1 MKRILSGATPRD
13 LIFILFGV
21 LLFAVTTPLVS
32 GTFNAGSVGG
42 MAVGIL
48 LFTVG
53 AKKITFVRAFRCS
66 GIKNKAARAALR
78 FLAAAL
84 FLGFIWAAFCA
95 FYVVFRASYP
105 SVDSYGGRTV
115 IVLGCHVKGDIPGP
129 SLEKRIRK
137 AYETLSADPSLTT
150 ILTGG
155 RGEGEDITEAE
166 AMRRALTEL
175 GIEEK
180 RLIIEDR
187 SVNTE
192 ENIKFAAELIEKNGL
207 PKDVLIITQSF
218 HQSRAAAYC
227 FRYGLS
233 PAPVNARSEI
243 LSYPTYFIREL
254 FGVTYYLF
262 Y

>member
-1 MKRILSGATPRD
+1 MKKILSKAAPRD
-13 LIFILFGV
+13 LIFILSGV
-21 LLFAVTTPLVS
+21 LLFAVTTPIVS

-42 MAVGIL
+42 MAVGL
-48 LFTVG
+48 LFVVIG
-53 AKKITFVRAFRCS
+53 SKKITFFRAFRCA
-66 GIKNKAARAALR
+66 GIKNKAAKAALR
-78 FLAAAL
+78 VLAGAV

-115 IVLGCHVKGDIPGP
+115 IVLGCHVRGDTPGP
-129 SLEKRIRK
+129 SLEKRIEK
-137 AYETLSADPSLTT
+137 AFETLSADASLTA

-155 RGEGEDITEAE
+155 QGEGEYITEAE
-166 AMRRALTEL
+166 AMKRALTGL
-175 GIEEK
+175 GIDEK
-180 RLIIEDR
+180 RLILEDR

-207 PKDVLIITQSF
+207 SKDVLTVTQSF

-233 PAPVNARSEI
+233 PAPLNARSEI